1 MKNETMTQMETMLRH
16 AELLYSMA
24 DIELALDKLA
34 AQLHR
39 DYADKDPVMLCVM
52 NGAVM
57 TAGHLL
63 PKLLFA
69 LELDYIHA
77 SRYGDKTVGGELIW
91 RSQPTIDIRGRHVV
105 LIEDIFDEGITLAA
119 LRTYCHEAGA
129 DSVRCACLLD
139 KERDDKKGPLPEY
152 IGLTVP
158 DRYVFG
164 FGMDVEGYWR
174 NLPAIYAMK
183 EGD

>member
-1 MKNETMTQMETMLRH
+1 MTEYEAILGQSD
-16 AELLYSMA
+16 LLYSMD
-24 DIELALDKLA
+24 DINHAMDQLARELV
-34 AQLHR
+34 H
-39 DYADKDPVMLCVM
+39 DYADKNPIMLCVL

-63 PKLLFA
+63 PRLSFK

-77 SRYGDKTVGGELIW
+77 SRYGDKTVGGELLW
-91 RSQPTIDIRGRHVV
+91 RAEPTIKLEDRHVV
-105 LIEDIFDEGITLAA
+105 LIEDIYDEGITVAA
-119 LRTYCHEAGA
+119 LREYCRKAGA
-129 DSVRCACLLD
+129 LSVRCVALLD
-139 KERDDKKGPLPEY
+139 KKRPEKVTPLPEY

-174 NLPAIYAMK
+174 NVPAIYAMK
-183 EGD
+183 ES